1 MFQILVAIGKALTS
15 AKGLAAIAVAGQGLS
30 AYSSVQAGKA
40 AEDAAEAQIE
50 REKIKARQEELA
62 RREELNRV
70 LASNIISIATSG
82 VKAEPGTS
90 TALTGKKASESIG
103 TSEGR
108 IRLGDS
114 IRMRQLKADAKAT
127 SSTAKLQAASTLLK
141 TATSADMKTLIG

>member
-1 MFQILVAIGKALTS
+1 MFQILVAIGQALSS
-15 AKGLAAIAVAGQGLS
+15 AKGLAALAVAGQGLS

-62 RREELNRV
+62 RREELTRV

-90 TALTGKKASESIG
+90 TALTGKGATKNIG
-103 TSEGR
+103 ISEGR
-108 IRLGDS
+108 ARFNES
-114 IRMRQLKADAKAT
+114 IKMRQIKADAKAD

-141 TATSADMKTLIG
+141 SATSDDIKTLIG